1 MAVAENLATESTSE
15 TGDEEV
21 SEQLSFFQTPLGRNF
36 ARAAAAAAVIAVL
49 FGLYLWNK
57 PPDYGVLFSNYSDRD
72 GGAITAE
79 LDKLNVK
86 HKFSDNGTAILV
98 PIDQV
103 HDVRLKLA
111 AQGLPKGGSVGFEL
125 MENQKLGVSQFLEQ
139 VNYQR
144 ALEGELARSIQSL
157 AAVETARVHLALP
170 KPSVFVRD
178 QQKPTAS
185 VLLTLRPNSMINV
198 EQTAAIVHLVASSVP
213 ELIPANVTV
222 VDQAGNLIS
231 ELNKNGNASQ
241 NAKNM
246 NETQLKYVKDMQQQ
260 VIRQVESI
268 IIPIVGEGNVRAEA
282 TADVDFSQIEQAA
295 ETYKPNSPPAASAI
309 RSQQSS
315 ETSGSAGSNNPNGI
329 PGALSNQPPG
339 TATAPLN
346 QSAATGSTAPAPGT
360 PPGAATG
367 SSGTAGPTHK
377 ESTTNYEV
385 DKTVRYEQRGM
396 GGLRRLTVAVV
407 VNHKRIVGKDGKVT
421 VKAYTPEEMAK
432 INDLVKQAMGYNQD
446 RGDAVSVANAPFEGV
461 DRPYEQPPEWWR
473 DPANL
478 PLAKDFA
485 KFLITAMILLY
496 IVLRIVK
503 PMMRPV
509 FKKIDEFNA
518 VEPEPE
524 EPEPEEEEAMD
535 DSPNEALIA
544 EEELRL
550 MEENTVRSYREN
562 LAMAKKLAT
571 EDPRIVANII
581 KEWIGAND

>member
-1 MAVAENLATESTSE
+1 MAVAEEIDEN
-15 TGDEEV
+15 TGVAALPEEPA
-21 SEQLSFFQTPLGRNF
+21 EKLPFIQTPMGRNF
-36 ARAAAAAAVIAVL
+36 LRAGAGAGILAVL
-49 FGLYLWNK
+49 LALWLWNK
-57 PPDYGVLFSNYSDRD
+57 PPDYAVLFSNFTDRD

-79 LDKLNVK
+79 LDKMNVK
-86 HKFSDNGTAILV
+86 HKFSERGDAILV
-98 PIDQV
+98 PAEQV

-111 AQGLPKGGSVGFEL
+111 AQGLPKGGNVGFEL

-157 AAVETARVHLALP
+157 AAVEQARVHLALP

-185 VLLTLRPNSMINV
+185 VLLTLHPNRMLDPA
-198 EQTAAIVHLVASSVP
+198 QTAAIVHLVASSVP
-213 ELIPANVTV
+213 ELQPANVTV

-231 ELNKNGNASQ
+231 DQTKDGKSGL

-246 NETQLKYVKDMQQQ
+246 DETQLKYVKDMQLQ
-260 VIRQVESI
+260 VIKQVESI

-295 ETYKPNSPPAASAI
+295 ETYKPNSPPNASAI
-309 RSQQSS
+309 RSQQSVES
-315 ETSGSAGSNNPNGI
+315 NGAGNSNPGGI

-346 QSAATGSTAPAPGT
+346 QTATPAAAPAPGT
-360 PPGAATG
+360 PPGTAT
-367 SSGTAGPTHK
+367 SSGTGNSHK

-407 VNHKRIVGKDGKVT
+407 VNYKRNVGPDGKVT
-421 VKAYTPEEMAK
+421 IKAYTPEEMAK
-432 INDLVKQAMGYNQD
+432 INDLVKQAMGFNQD
-446 RGDAVSVANAPFEGV
+446 RGDAVSVANSPFDGV
-461 DRPYEQPPEWWR
+461 DKAPQTLDWWR

-478 PLAKDFA
+478 PMAKELA
-485 KFLITAMILLY
+485 KFLITALILLY
-496 IVLRIVK
+496 IFLRIVK

-509 FKKIDEFNA
+509 FKKIDEINA
-518 VEPEPE
+518 PEPEPE
-524 EPEPEEEEAMD
+524 EPEEPEEESPD
-535 DSPNEALIA
+535 DALIA
-544 EEELRL
+544 EEELRK
-550 MEENTVRSYREN
+550 MEESTARTYRDN

-571 EDPRIVANII
+571 EDPRIVANVI

>member
-1 MAVAENLATESTSE
+1 MAVADTIDNDTPAADDDGAEK
-15 TGDEEV
+15 V
-21 SEQLSFFQTPLGRNF
+21 PFIQTPMGRNF
-36 ARAAAAAAVIAVL
+36 LRAAGAAAIVAIL
-49 FGLYLWNK
+49 LGLWLWNK
-57 PPDYGVLFSNYSDRD
+57 PPDYGVLFSNFTDRD

-86 HKFSDNGTAILV
+86 HKFSENGTAILV
-98 PIDQV
+98 PTEQV
-103 HDVRLKLA
+103 HDIRLKLA
-111 AQGLPKGGSVGFEL
+111 AQGLPKGGNVGFEL

-157 AAVETARVHLALP
+157 AAIENARVHLALP

-185 VLLTLRPNSMINV
+185 VIVTLHPNRMLDPG
-198 EQTAAIVHLVASSVP
+198 QTAAIVHLVASSVP
-213 ELIPANVTV
+213 ELLPANVTV
-222 VDQAGNLIS
+222 LDQAGNLIS
-231 ELNKNGNASQ
+231 DQTKNGSSGL

-246 NETQLKYVKDMQQQ
+246 DETQLKYVKDMQLQ
-260 VIRQVESI
+260 VIKQVESI

-282 TADVDFSQIEQAA
+282 TADVDFAQIEQAA

-315 ETSGSAGSNNPNGI
+315 ETNGNNGATNPGGI

-339 TATAPLN
+339 TATAPLT
-346 QSAATGSTAPAPGT
+346 QTAGSPTGTAPAPGT
-360 PPGAATG
+360 PPGAAAAG
-367 SSGTAGPTHK
+367 STAAGPSHK

-396 GGLRRLTVAVV
+396 GGLRRMTVAVV
-407 VNHKRIVGKDGKVT
+407 VNYKRIVGKDGKVT
-421 VKAYTPEEMAK
+421 IKAYTPEEMAK

-446 RGDAVSVANAPFEGV
+446 RGDAVSVANSPFDGVDKPFE
-461 DRPYEQPPEWWR
+461 PPPEWWR

-478 PLAKDFA
+478 PMAKDLA
-485 KFLITAMILLY
+485 KFLITALILLY

-509 FKKIDEFNA
+509 FKKIDEINA
-518 VEPEPE
+518 PEPEPE
-524 EPEPEEEEAMD
+524 EPEEIIEEGPD
-535 DSPNEALIA
+535 EALIA
-544 EEELRL
+544 EEELRK

-571 EDPRIVANII
+571 EDPRIVANVI

>member
-1 MAVAENLATESTSE
+1 MAVAEPIDNDTAADAADDGAEKLP
-15 TGDEEV
+15 
-21 SEQLSFFQTPLGRNF
+21 FIQTPMGRNF
-36 ARAAAAAAVIAVL
+36 LRAAGAAAIAAIL
-49 FGLYLWNK
+49 LGLWLWNK
-57 PPDYGVLFSNYSDRD
+57 APDYGVLFSNFTDRD

-86 HKFSDNGTAILV
+86 HKFSENGTAILV
-98 PIDQV
+98 PTEQV
-103 HDVRLKLA
+103 HDIRLKLA
-111 AQGLPKGGSVGFEL
+111 AQGLPKGGNVGFEL

-157 AAVETARVHLALP
+157 AAIENARVHLALP

-185 VLLTLRPNSMINV
+185 VIVTLHPNRQLDPS
-198 EQTAAIVHLVASSVP
+198 QTAAIVHLVASSVP
-213 ELIPANVTV
+213 DLLPANVSV
-222 VDQAGNLIS
+222 IDQAGNLIS
-231 ELNKNGNASQ
+231 DQGKNGNGL

-246 NETQLKYVKDMQQQ
+246 DETQLKYVKDMQQQ
-260 VIRQVESI
+260 VIKQVESI

-282 TADVDFSQIEQAA
+282 TADVDFAQIEQAA

-315 ETSGSAGSNNPNGI
+315 ETNGNSGSTNPGGI

-339 TATAPLN
+339 TATAPLT
-346 QSAATGSTAPAPGT
+346 QTAGSPTATAPAPGT
-360 PPGAATG
+360 PPGAVAAT
-367 SSGTAGPTHK
+367 TTTGPSHK

-396 GGLRRLTVAVV
+396 GGLRRMTVAVV
-407 VNHKRIVGKDGKVT
+407 VNYKRIVGKDGKVT
-421 VKAYTPEEMAK
+421 IKAYTPEEMAK

-446 RGDAVSVANAPFEGV
+446 RGDAVSVANSPFDGVDKPFE
-461 DRPYEQPPEWWR
+461 PPPEWWR

-478 PLAKDFA
+478 PMAKDLA
-485 KFLITAMILLY
+485 KFLITALILLY

-509 FKKIDEFNA
+509 FKKIDEINA
-518 VEPEPE
+518 PEPEPE
-524 EPEPEEEEAMD
+524 EPEEVVEEGPDE
-535 DSPNEALIA
+535 SLIA
-544 EEELRL
+544 EEELRK

-571 EDPRIVANII
+571 EDPRIVANVI